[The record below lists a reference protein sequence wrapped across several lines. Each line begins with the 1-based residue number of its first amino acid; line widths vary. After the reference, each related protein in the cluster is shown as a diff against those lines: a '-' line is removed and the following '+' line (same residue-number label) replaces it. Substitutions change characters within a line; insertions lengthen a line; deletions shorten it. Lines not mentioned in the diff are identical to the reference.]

1 MKFSPTP
8 LDTDE
13 TMVHF
18 EVESLDGK
26 SVEFSVPKAQY
37 RSLPVN
43 RKIRAWVEKNL
54 EKITDEDLFI
64 HMVETYSEPAATFI
78 RTAEIQAGQLTAM
91 MDYYRKES
99 AVDEG
104 ELDTSSES

>member
-1 MKFSPTP
+1 MKFAPTP
-8 LDTDE
+8 ESDE

-26 SVEFSVPKAQY
+26 SIEFSVPKAEY

-43 RKIRAWVEKNL
+43 RKIRSWVEKNL
-54 EKITDEDLFI
+54 DKITDEDLFI
-64 HMVETYSEPAATFI
+64 HMIEVYSKPAATFL

-91 MDYYRKES
+91 MDHYKSES

-104 ELDTSSES
+104 ESSASSES